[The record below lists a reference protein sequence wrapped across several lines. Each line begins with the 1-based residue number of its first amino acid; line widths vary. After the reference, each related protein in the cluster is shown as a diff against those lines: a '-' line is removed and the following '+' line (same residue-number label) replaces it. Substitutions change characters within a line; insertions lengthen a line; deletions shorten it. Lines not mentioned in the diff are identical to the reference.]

1 MIANL
6 TKGQKL
12 HIFASLLVPTLL
24 LSSYTP
30 LKNQDINSQG
40 NTSQIAQSSIWRS
53 VTSIAGGFTV
63 LMPGEPVR
71 RWQSVPTS
79 VGEANFLGYLVNRPQ
94 EETSYYIAYSYF
106 PYTLEEAGAN
116 EIFDE
121 IFDKIRPT
129 VAGAETP
136 TAPTKETIESDNFA
150 AAQYVL
156 KLEDDYTAIY
166 RFYSIDRRIYQQA
179 VFTRKAQHLPKSIE
193 GFFDSFKTID

>member
-6 TKGQKL
+6 IKGKKL
-12 HIFASLLVPTLL
+12 SICASLLVPALL
-24 LSSYTP
+24 LSGYTP
-30 LKNQDINSQG
+30 LKNQDINSPG
-40 NTSQIAQSSIWRS
+40 NNLQIAQSSIWRS
-53 VTSIAGGFTV
+53 VTSIPGGFVV

-79 VGEANFLGYLVNRPQ
+79 VGEANFLGYLVNRSQ
-94 EETSYYIAYSYF
+94 EETRYYMAYSYF
-106 PYTLEEAGAN
+106 PYALEEAGAS

-121 IFDKIRPT
+121 IFEEIRPT

-136 TAPTKETIESDNFA
+136 TAPTKESIESDDFV
-150 AAQYVL
+150 AAQYIL

-166 RFYSIDRRIYQQA
+166 RFYLIDRRIYQQA